1 MTTMIGYARVSTTD
15 QNADTQV
22 ERLKQVGCSVVRQER
37 VSGRSRDGRTE
48 LQTVLDFIRPGDTLV
63 VTKLDRL
70 GRSTR
75 DVLNLIH
82 ELDQKG
88 ASLKVLE
95 PEVRTSGPVGR
106 MVLTVLGMV
115 AEMEVSFIKER
126 QAAGIAKA
134 KEKGVYRGRPVSLD
148 HDLIRRMAKEGQG
161 ATAIAKAVG
170 CSRGAVYKAI
180 KRSGNLPN
188 CHTDGSS

>member
-1 MTTMIGYARVSTTD
+1 MTQIGYARVSTTD
-15 QNADTQV
+15 QNTDIQH
-22 ERLKQVGCSVVRQER
+22 ERLKAAGCEIVRLEK
-37 VSGRSRDGRTE
+37 VSGRSRDGLTE
-48 LQTVLDFIRPGDTLV
+48 LQTILDFIRAGDTLV

-88 ASLKVLE
+88 ASLRILE
-95 PEVRTSGPVGR
+95 PEVSTAGPLGR

-115 AEMEVSFIKER
+115 AEMELGFIKER

-134 KEKGVYRGRPVSLD
+134 KAKGIYKGRPVSLD
-148 HDLIRRMAKEGQG
+148 HDQIRTLRSEGLG
-161 ATAIAKAVG
+161 ATAIAKQLG
-170 CSRGAVYKAI
+170 CSRGAIYKAL
-180 KRSGNLPN
+180 NAV
-188 CHTDGSS
+188 

>member
-1 MTTMIGYARVSTTD
+1 MTQIGYARVSTTD
-15 QNADTQV
+15 QNTDIQH
-22 ERLKQVGCSVVRQER
+22 ERLKAAGCEIVRLEK

-48 LQTVLDFIRPGDTLV
+48 LQTILDFIRAGDTLV

-75 DVLNLIH
+75 DVLNLVH

-88 ASLKVLE
+88 ASLRILE
-95 PEVRTSGPVGR
+95 PEVSTAGPLGR

-115 AEMEVSFIKER
+115 AEMELGFIKQR

-134 KEKGVYRGRPVSLD
+134 KAKGIYKGRPVSLD
-148 HDLIRRMAKEGQG
+148 HHQIRTLRSEGLG
-161 ATAIAKAVG
+161 ATAIAKQLG
-170 CSRGAVYKAI
+170 CSRGAIYKAL
-180 KRSGNLPN
+180 NAV
-188 CHTDGSS
+188 